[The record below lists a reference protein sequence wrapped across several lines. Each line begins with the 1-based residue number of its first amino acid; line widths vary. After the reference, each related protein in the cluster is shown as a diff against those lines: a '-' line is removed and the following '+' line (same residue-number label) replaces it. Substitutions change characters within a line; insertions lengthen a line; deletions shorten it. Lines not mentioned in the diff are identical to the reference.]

1 MIYFVANGMT
11 CEDVIDVPSI
21 KNKDMLN
28 SLLSYNTRL
37 NNIGL
42 IHAVNLRNSNVL
54 KEIIKQNP
62 SNVNIYAPL
71 EVASIETALLALSD
85 NEYETINPDLDI
97 KIMPYLTKKKISKKH
112 NFKTVQNDYKRRN
125 IKDYWNNIDKKF
137 YGFGKILYDPKL
149 NWEEYESRLSNNK
162 KKNYVGIYS
171 LMDFLRDKGYRK
183 NGHFSAP
190 SNISIVFCDYRY
202 VKNMIN
208 LSRDYKYN
216 NIRQKDTLEN
226 CSVWEFKLDTKNN
239 IIRDKIYPI
248 GIKYDPYKKE
258 NDKFVYY
265 YPYKNGKTIRIELFS
280 LTKNIIPKMIKDYL
294 TYCRMGNKLEPYIK
308 KAPNIA
314 PTVKI
319 NTNKKNKAN
328 KKDSNNKTNIKT
340 DNSPTFTMEK
350 ILEI

>member
-85 NEYETINPDLDI
+85 NEYETINPNMDI
-97 KIMPYLTKKKISKKH
+97 KIIPYLTKKTISNPH
-112 NFKTVQNDYKRRN
+112 NLKTVKNMYNITN
-125 IKDYWNNIDKKF
+125 IKNYWKEINKKF
-137 YGFGKILYDPKL
+137 YKFDKILYDPKL
-149 NWEEYESRLSNNK
+149 NWDEYDIPVNK
-162 KKNYVGIYS
+162 KKRIGTFS
-171 LMDFLRDKGYRK
+171 LLQFLKDKGYRK
-183 NGHFSAP
+183 NSKYVVP
-190 SNISIVFCDYRY
+190 SNISIVFCNYKYIKDMMGLTRY
-202 VKNMIN
+202 F
-208 LSRDYKYN
+208 KYN

-226 CSVWEFKLDTKNN
+226 CSVWEFKLDKENN
-239 IIRDKIYPI
+239 LTRIKLYPI
-248 GIKYDPYKKE
+248 IKKYDPYKIE
-258 NDKFVYY
+258 NEKFVYY
-265 YPYKNGKTIRIELFS
+265 YTYKNGKDIRVELFS

-319 NTNKKNKAN
+319 NTTKNNKVNKKNG
-328 KKDSNNKTNIKT
+328 NNKTNIKT

-350 ILEI
+350 ILNI